1 MEANNVVKFYYH
13 SILVP
18 LSSCI
23 PLIWLSSIFFAP
35 FNSVFPFIILG
46 IVLFAFMTKPLYSLI
61 KSKPSLMLSKE
72 SLYIDASDSNI
83 FWTDIEE
90 IKLIKQRG
98 ASISI
103 KLKDKEKYIFKNR
116 NPVNRAF
123 HRISSSIFHGTFQI
137 PLTFIKGKNEDIFAA
152 INNTFIKATAIE
164 GF

>member
-1 MEANNVVKFYYH
+1 METNNIVKFYYH
-13 SILVP
+13 PVLVT

-23 PLIWLSSIFFAP
+23 PLIWLSSAFFAP

-46 IVLFAFMTKPLYSLI
+46 IVFFAFMVKPLYSLL
-61 KSKPSLMLSKE
+61 KSKPSLMLSKR

-98 ASISI
+98 VSISI
-103 KLKDKEKYIFKNR
+103 KLKDKEKYISKNK
-116 NPVNRAF
+116 NPVNRVF

-137 PLTFIKGKNEDIFAA
+137 PLTFIRGKNEDIFGT
-152 INNTFIKATAIE
+152 INDTFNKATA
-164 GF
+164 